1 MQSAPSPALDLGAWS
16 ILAHADGPEDARI
29 AALRDPD
36 VAGGGE
42 QLALQTGDVVEVL
55 GLPDAVRFE
64 RLDWSAR

>member
-1 MQSAPSPALDLGAWS
+1 VVHARKVAAG
-16 ILAHADGPEDARI
+16 IAHDARI

-42 QLALQTGDVVEVL
+42 QLALQTGEAVEVL